1 MKSQK
6 TLSKLTPKIQSLK
19 EIIKDLES
27 LESNQ
32 EAETVSQL
40 LKIIVDLFEQ
50 VEKRLTELEK

>member
-1 MKSQK
+1 M
-6 TLSKLTPKIQSLK
+6 KLTPKIQLLK

>member
-1 MKSQK
+1 M
-6 TLSKLTPKIQSLK
+6 KLTPKIQSLK

>member
-32 EAETVSQL
+32 EAETISQL